1 MTFALGCSSLALP
14 LFGPGARPAEA
25 VLDAAFAAGPYD
37 VLELHLSEALGPSV
51 AGRVIPPAVVQ
62 QVEAIA
68 RGAMARGAKVLLG
81 LGGRFL
87 LGPTKHEPSLIHP
100 DPEGRGLRRRLIE
113 EAIDLSA
120 DLGMERLVFLSGP
133 SPLAAAPDKH
143 ASAQWRWFEEGVE
156 QLLARAE
163 ARRVVLSPEAHS
175 LHLLADVADVR
186 RLHERLPSPFLGFT
200 ADTVHQT
207 LTEARPLD
215 EVYREL
221 SPRISHVQLDNT
233 STSREERG
241 SPIRHTPVDGEGQ
254 VDLVGALAGLYEGG
268 YRGTV
273 SVEFLRVDFPEVDA
287 LDYCLR
293 VGRWLR
299 DRLLPL
305 AEQEDAR
312 KQAQALR
319 GEVA

>member
-1 MTFALGCSSLALP
+1 MAFALGCSSLALP
-14 LFGPGARPAEA
+14 LFGPGARPAEEI
-25 VLDAAFAAGPYD
+25 LDAAFAAGPYD
-37 VLELHLSEALGPSV
+37 VLELHLSESLGTPEG
-51 AGRVIPPAVVQ
+51 GRVIPRSIVQ
-62 QVEAIA
+62 QIEAIA
-68 RGAMARGAKVLLG
+68 RGAMGRGAKVLLG

-113 EAIDLSA
+113 EAISLSA

-133 SPLAAAPDKH
+133 SPLAAAADKH
-143 ASAQWRWFEEGVE
+143 SSPEWHWLEEGME
-156 QLLARAE
+156 RLLVQAE
-163 ARRVVLSPEAHS
+163 ARGVVLSPEAHS
-175 LHLLADVADVR
+175 LHLLADVADVQ
-186 RLHERLPSPFLGFT
+186 RLHARFPSPFLGFT

-215 EVYREL
+215 VVYREL

-233 STSREERG
+233 STPRAERG
-241 SPIRHTPVDGEGQ
+241 RPIRHTPVDGEGE

-273 SVEFLRVDFPEVDA
+273 SVEFLRVDFPDVDA
-287 LDYCLR
+287 LAYCLR
-293 VGRWLR
+293 VGQWLR

-305 AEQEDAR
+305 ADMEEAR
-312 KQAQALR
+312 KQAQRR
-319 GEVA
+319 GEAA